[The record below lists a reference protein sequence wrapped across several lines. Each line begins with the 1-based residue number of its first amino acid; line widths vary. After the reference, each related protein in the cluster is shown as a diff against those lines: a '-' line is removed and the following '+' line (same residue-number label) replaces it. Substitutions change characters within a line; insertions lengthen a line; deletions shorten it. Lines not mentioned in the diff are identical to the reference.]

1 MLKFSTCRS
10 LATLGD
16 RSFHVAAPKKLWNS
30 LPKVTKNIF
39 NIDSFK
45 KAIKTFLFSKTFN

>member
-16 RSFHVAAPKKLWNS
+16 RSFHVAAPKLWNS
-30 LPKVTKNIF
+30 LPKETRNILI
-39 NIDSFK
+39 IDSFK
-45 KAIKTFLFSKTFN
+45 KAIKTFLFSKAFN